1 MKEYD
6 ITIGGA
12 KSLNKI
18 VIEDWAPKDKVD
30 EDSLKENKKKK
41 KTNVQT
47 EKED

>member
-6 ITIGGA
+6 ITIGGV

-18 VIEDWAPKDKVD
+18 VIEDWAPKNKVED
-30 EDSLKENKKKK
+30 EVQKESKKKK
-41 KTNVQT
+41 KTPAQT